1 MAGAAQAAPLA
12 DRHIGRGLTCDKC
25 HTPAPPTVKFENCLQ
40 CHGGVDKLISR
51 KPVHAVLKNGKPNCG
66 MCHKGHKAHT
76 KIPLSETGQGIFFD
90 VRNPGKPRSDN

>member
-1 MAGAAQAAPLA
+1 MNFHLIVLACAGAAFMAGAAQAAPLA

-66 MCHKGHKAHT
+66 MCHKGHK
-76 KIPLSETGQGIFFD
+76 E
-90 VRNPGKPRSDN
+90 

>member
-25 HTPAPPTVKFENCLQ
+25 HTPPPPTVKFENCLQ

-66 MCHKGHKAHT
+66 KAQLRYVPQGPQGIIFPAAAHT
-76 KIPLSETGQGIFFD
+76 KIPLSETGQGNFF
-90 VRNPGKPRSDN
+90 